1 MMMPRFLYRSY
12 WLLHRVSFR
21 VKRHVTPAGVV
32 MTAVFC
38 ITALFGL
45 NMYKTT
51 LYQVM
56 ALSLSLLLVS
66 AVLSLTPFRP
76 RLRLRHILPVYGT
89 VGEKIVYSIEI
100 TNLGQ
105 KPERGIILY
114 EDTADPRPDLNTLL
128 TRKEPYEHLRNAW
141 DRKTLYY
148 RWAWLVLKSGKAR
161 LRPIILPDLPPG
173 ETLSIASDFTPNY
186 RGYLHFTGVTLARPD
201 ILGLFMRNFRIQK
214 AEKLLVLPR
223 RYPLDPPE
231 LTSSRQYHPGGVNL
245 ASSIGNSDEFMSLR
259 YYRPGDPL
267 HHIHW
272 RTFARTGEL
281 VIKEF
286 EDEFFVRYALVLDT
300 FVPPERERVFEEAV
314 SIAASYIASMDPH
327 DAILDLV
334 LGRHAMDAFSSGR
347 GLGGS
352 EKMLEILSC
361 VESCPDKTVLELKP
375 VLESGLKKISGAIL
389 VFSGWS
395 RDHEDICRI
404 IHEALVPAVV
414 IVLAE
419 DARQKETIVRETGG
433 SPYPVRVVQIGAVLE
448 ELSIP

>member
-12 WLLHRVSFR
+12 WLLYWVSFR
-21 VKRHVTPAGVV
+21 VKRHVTPAGAM
-32 MTAVFC
+32 MTAVFF

-56 ALSLSLLLVS
+56 AFSLSLLSVS
-66 AVLSLTPFRP
+66 AVLSLMPFRP
-76 RLRLRHILPVYGT
+76 KLRLRHILPAYGT
-89 VGEKIVYSIEI
+89 VGEKSVYSIEI
-100 TNLGQ
+100 TNLGL
-105 KPERGIILY
+105 KPEKGIILY
-114 EDTADPRPDLNTLL
+114 EDPADPRPDLNTLL

-148 RWAWLVLKSGKAR
+148 RWAWLVLKAGKASI
-161 LRPIILPDLPPG
+161 RPIKLPDLPPG
-173 ETLSIASDFTPNY
+173 EPIRMTSDFTPNY
-186 RGYLHFTGVTLARPD
+186 RGYLLFTGVTLARPD
-201 ILGLFMRNFRIQK
+201 ILGLFMRNFRIK
-214 AEKLLVLPR
+214 KMEKLLVLPR
-223 RYPLDPPE
+223 RYPLDPPD
-231 LTSSRQYHPGGVNL
+231 LTSKRQYHPGGVNL

-286 EDEFFVRYALVLDT
+286 EDEFFVRYVLALDT
-300 FVPPERERVFEEAV
+300 FVSPERERVFEEAV
-314 SIAASYIASMDPH
+314 SIAASYIASMGPH
-327 DAILDLV
+327 DAILDLI
-334 LGRHAMDAFSSGR
+334 LGGREMYTFSSGR

-361 VESCPDKTVLELKP
+361 VESCRDKTILELKP
-375 VLESGLKKISGAIL
+375 VLEASLKTISGAIF

-395 RDHEDICRI
+395 RDHEEICRI
-404 IHEALVPAVV
+404 IHGALLPAFI

-419 DARQKETIVRETGG
+419 DAAQKEMIVREMRD
-433 SPYPVRVVQIGAVLE
+433 SPYPVRVVQIGAVPE

>member
-12 WLLHRVSFR
+12 SLLHRVSFR
-21 VKRHVTPAGVV
+21 MKRHMTPAGAM
-32 MTAVFC
+32 MTAAFC

-56 ALSLSLLLVS
+56 ALSLFLLLVS
-66 AVLSLTPFRP
+66 AVLSLMPFRP

-100 TNLGQ
+100 TNLGL
-105 KPERGIILY
+105 KPEKGIILY
-114 EDTADPRPDLNTLL
+114 EDPADPRPDLNTLL

-161 LRPIILPDLPPG
+161 LRPIKLPDLPPG
-173 ETLSIASDFTPNY
+173 ETIRVTSDFVPNY

-214 AEKLLVLPR
+214 AEKLLILPR
-223 RYPLDPPE
+223 RYPLEPPD
-231 LTSSRQYHPGGVNL
+231 LTSRRQYHPGGVNL

-267 HHIHW
+267 HNIHW

-300 FVPPERERVFEEAV
+300 FVRPERERVFEEAV

-334 LGRHAMDAFSSGR
+334 LGGHEMYAFSSGR

-361 VESCPDKTVLELKP
+361 VESCQDKTVLELKP

-389 VFSGWS
+389 IFSGWS
-395 RDHEDICRI
+395 RDHEEICRI
-404 IHEALVPAVV
+404 IHEALVPAFV

-419 DARQKETIVRETGG
+419 DARQKETIVRETGD
-433 SPYPVRVVQIGAVLE
+433 SPYPVRVVQIGAVSE

>member
-12 WLLHRVSFR
+12 WLLYEVSFR
-21 VKRHVTPAGVV
+21 VKRHITPAGAM

-66 AVLSLTPFRP
+66 VVLSLMPFRP

-100 TNLGQ
+100 TNLGL
-105 KPERGIILY
+105 KPEKGIILY
-114 EDTADPRPDLNTLL
+114 EDPADPRPDLNTLL

-141 DRKTLYY
+141 DRKILYY

-161 LRPIILPDLPPG
+161 LRPIKLPDLPPG
-173 ETLSIASDFTPNY
+173 ETIRVTSEFTPNY

-201 ILGLFMRNFRIQK
+201 ILGLFMRNSRIQK
-214 AEKLLVLPR
+214 TEKLLILPR
-223 RYPLDPPE
+223 RYPLEPPD

-267 HHIHW
+267 HNIHW

-334 LGRHAMDAFSSGR
+334 LGGHEMYAFSSGR

-361 VESCPDKTVLELKP
+361 VESCQDKTVLGLKP
-375 VLESGLKKISGAIL
+375 VLESGIKKISGAIL
-389 VFSGWS
+389 IFSGWS

-404 IHEALVPAVV
+404 IHEALVPVFV

-419 DARQKETIVRETGG
+419 DARQKETIVQETGG

-448 ELSIP
+448 ELSMP

>member
-21 VKRHVTPAGVV
+21 VKRHVTPAGAV

-56 ALSLSLLLVS
+56 TFSFSLLLVS
-66 AVLSLTPFRP
+66 VVLSLMPFRP
-76 RLRLRHILPVYGT
+76 RLRLRHVLPAYGT
-89 VGEKIVYSIEI
+89 VGEKSVYSIEI
-100 TNLGQ
+100 TNLGL
-105 KPERGIILY
+105 KPEKGIILY
-114 EDTADPRPDLNTLL
+114 EDPADPRPDLNTLL

-148 RWAWLVLKSGKAR
+148 RWAWLVLKAGKAR
-161 LRPIILPDLPPG
+161 LRPIKLPDLPPG
-173 ETLSIASDFTPNY
+173 ETVCIASDFTPNY

-214 AEKLLVLPR
+214 AEKLLILPR

-231 LTSSRQYHPGGVNL
+231 LTSSRQYQPGGVNL

-334 LGRHAMDAFSSGR
+334 LGGHEMYAFSSGR

-361 VESCPDKTVLELKP
+361 VESCQDKTVLELKP

-389 VFSGWS
+389 IFSGWS
-395 RDHEDICRI
+395 RDHEEICRI
-404 IHEALVPAVV
+404 IHEALVPAFV

-419 DARQKETIVRETGG
+419 DARQKETIARETGG
-433 SPYPVRVVQIGAVLE
+433 FPYPVRVVQIGAVPE